1 MEETSCKVCDYALAA
16 LQNSQFWIGALAGF
30 VVALLIC
37 LIWKCIAF
45 RGAQRKEIVV
55 EDSDKG
61 TFTITSGALM
71 AFVRN
76 IADSFNQE
84 DVVDLHLVER
94 RDGLAMVINVKASA
108 DAEIIKYL
116 GQLREKISSEMS
128 VKLGIVEQVK
138 AINFETQELVPVEK
152 EA

>member
-1 MEETSCKVCDYALAA
+1 MDESSCKFCDYALAA
-16 LQNSQFWIGALAGF
+16 LQNSQFWVGVLAGF

-37 LIWKCIAF
+37 LIWKCITF

-55 EDSDKG
+55 EDSEKG
-61 TFTITSGALM
+61 TFTISSGALM

-76 IADSFNQE
+76 IANSFKQVE
-84 DVVDLHLVER
+84 VVGLRLVER

-108 DAEIIKYL
+108 DAEIVKYL
-116 GQLREKISSEMS
+116 GQLREKISSEMNA
-128 VKLGIVEQVK
+128 KLGIVEQIK

>member
-1 MEETSCKVCDYALAA
+1 MDKVWNHVLTA

-30 VVALLIC
+30 VVALLVC
-37 LIWKCIAF
+37 LIWKCISL
-45 RGAQRKEIVV
+45 RSAQRMEIVI

-71 AFVRN
+71 EFVRN
-76 IADSFNQE
+76 IADSFKQVE
-84 DVVDLHLVER
+84 VVGLRLVER

-116 GQLREKISSEMS
+116 GQLREKISCEMNA
-128 VKLGIVEQVK
+128 KLGIVEQIK

>member
-1 MEETSCKVCDYALAA
+1 MDESSCKFCDYVLAA

-30 VVALLIC
+30 VVALIIC
-37 LIWKCIAF
+37 LIWKGISS
-45 RGAQRKEIVV
+45 RSAQRKEIVV

-61 TFTITSGALM
+61 TFTVTSGALM
-71 AFVRN
+71 TFVRN
-76 IADSFNQE
+76 IADSFEQV
-84 DVVDLHLVER
+84 DVVGLRLVER

-108 DAEIIKYL
+108 NAEIVKYL
-116 GQLREKISSEMS
+116 GHLREKISSEMNA
-128 VKLGIVEQVK
+128 KLGIVEQIK

>member
-16 LQNSQFWIGALAGF
+16 LQNSQFWTGALAGF

-37 LIWKCIAF
+37 LIWKCISF
-45 RGAQRKEIVV
+45 RSAQRKEIVV
-55 EDSDKG
+55 EDSEKG
-61 TFTITSGALM
+61 TFTITNGALM

-76 IADSFNQE
+76 IADSFEQV
-84 DVVDLHLVER
+84 DVVGLRLVER

-116 GQLREKISSEMS
+116 GQLREKISSEMNA
-128 VKLGIVEQVK
+128 KLGIVEQVK

>member
-1 MEETSCKVCDYALAA
+1 MDGSSCKVCDYVLDA
-16 LQNSQFWIGALAGF
+16 LQNSQFWVGVLAGF
-30 VVALLIC
+30 VVALLVC

-55 EDSDKG
+55 EDSEKG
-61 TFTITSGALM
+61 TFTITSSALM

-76 IADSFNQE
+76 IADSFKQVE
-84 DVVDLHLVER
+84 VVNLRLVER

-108 DAEIIKYL
+108 DAEIVKYL
-116 GQLREKISSEMS
+116 GELREKLSSEMS
-128 VKLGIVEQVK
+128 VKLGIVEQIK

>member
-1 MEETSCKVCDYALAA
+1 MDGSSCKVCDYLLAA

-30 VVALLIC
+30 VVALLVC
-37 LIWKCIAF
+37 LIWKCVAF
-45 RGAQRKEIVV
+45 QGAQRKEIVV

-61 TFTITSGALM
+61 TFTISSSALM

-76 IADSFNQE
+76 IADSFKQVEVIN
-84 DVVDLHLVER
+84 LRLVER

-108 DAEIIKYL
+108 DAEIVKYL
-116 GQLREKISSEMS
+116 GQLREKISSEMNA
-128 VKLGIVEQVK
+128 KLGIVEQIK
-138 AINFETQELVPVEK
+138 AINFETQELMPVEK